1 MYILVHTRTYV
12 YILIH
17 TLGPSG
23 IIGTNIPDAKETAT
37 AVIEDMGSL
46 KAVDHDVIE
55 RLFENINAI
64 NWKDYMLIEEEEIT
78 RGKKRNPPTPR
89 EKIVNIGEQLKIVHR

>member
-46 KAVDHDVIE
+46 KAVDHDGIE
-55 RLFENINAI
+55 RLFENINVI
-64 NWKDYMLIEEEEIT
+64 SWKDYMLIEEEEIK
-78 RGKKRNPPTPR
+78 RGKKRNPSTPR
-89 EKIVNIGEQLKIVHR
+89 EKIVSIGEQLKIVHR